1 MYHRVALQF
10 AVHLFELRSMTI
22 KTRQFFLEDRVTA
35 LALEVFDL
43 AFQVL
48 SGGGN
53 SRRQIN

>member
-10 AVHLFELRSMTI
+10 AEHLFELRSMTI

-43 AFQVL
+43 AF
-48 SGGGN
+48 
-53 SRRQIN
+53 